1 MACTSGPAA
10 GFFFISWF
18 SISHSLVKYLACIA
32 VTFFLYFIADFNTSE
47 VTMLVF
53 DLL

>member
-1 MACTSGPAA
+1 MPGHTS
-10 GFFFISWF
+10 
-18 SISHSLVKYLACIA
+18 SIYGYYQKTSLHHVL
-32 VTFFLYFIADFNTSE
+32 TFFFLYFIADFNTSE

>member
-1 MACTSGPAA
+1 MVEYGPKSG
-10 GFFFISWF
+10 STVVQYV
-18 SISHSLVKYLACIA
+18 ISHSLSGNYI
-32 VTFFLYFIADFNTSE
+32 TFFLYFIADFNTSE